1 MRRDLRLYVD
11 DILQSIDRI
20 ERYTKGMD
28 HNEFASDEK
37 TVDAV
42 VRNLEVIGEA
52 ARNIS
57 DSARSNTPE
66 IDWRKIVALRNI
78 LAHEYFGINT
88 HIVWDIV
95 KTKLVPLRTACL
107 SIRSHGEKPE
117 GGE

>member
-1 MRRDLRLYVD
+1 MRRDYRLYID
-11 DILQSIDRI
+11 DILQSIDRV

-28 HNEFASDEK
+28 HDIFASDEK

-52 ARNIS
+52 ARNIP
-57 DSARSNTPE
+57 DSAREKAPE
-66 IDWRKIVALRNI
+66 VDWRKIVALRNI

-95 KTKLVPLRTACL
+95 QTKLGPLRDVCL
-107 SIRSHGEKPE
+107 SILASESE
-117 GGE
+117 E